1 MTIFSHPGVLLI
13 DHLQKVASHCR
24 LFIARSFR
32 GSESLIPGK
41 ILADIGFI
49 CGAFHDIG
57 KATEFFAHYL
67 KTGGKERIGP
77 KSHALISALFVRQV
91 VIKYLD
97 ASDSIPIHLRKLL
110 ATFSFVA
117 VKRHHGGILNL
128 EDEASLSDKSKEL
141 NEIIVAFYRDEV
153 QEIIDHFL
161 REVGISYDF
170 DNFIQYIQGR
180 AFEKELVKFYMWEI
194 KGGDYD
200 EQDLPTKIQLFYS
213 FQLLYSSLL
222 LSDKDDVIVKGG
234 RPNSLELDIDCLE
247 KYREAKNFGRND
259 SQDGTGIDDFKN
271 RAYYQSR
278 SNLRKIYNPRQHIY
292 SVTLPTGFGKT
303 MTSFGVALEMM
314 RLNPSLERLI
324 ISIPFTSIIDQNFDV
339 YQSIVGS
346 DDSSLILKHH
356 HQAQPSYKAGEE
368 ELKPEESQFLIE
380 TWQSRIVVTT
390 FVQLLDSIFSADK
403 GLLMKIPNMANSVIV
418 LDEVQ
423 TINFKH
429 WPLLREVFSELGQL
443 LNCYF
448 ILMSATQP
456 LIFVPEKE
464 IIEIVPDY
472 QSYFRFFNRT
482 RIINKS
488 SEAISQEDFVHE
500 ICSYAR
506 ECPQKDILVILNT
519 KKSCRD
525 VFKRLRE
532 ELDHDKCDLFF
543 MSTLITPFERK
554 QIIGKLKEKSDA
566 PRKQKIVVTTQLI
579 EAGVDISVDTVF
591 RVLAPIDSIIQAA
604 GRANRYNEKGDICDI
619 FLFEV
624 EESKFGTSFV
634 YGADLIQK
642 TKNVLRNISVIE
654 ESNYLSLIEAYF
666 REVRD
671 YSNGRVTPFIGNI
684 ERLEFASLGQ
694 FSLIEERDSE
704 SIFVQLNSAAK
715 DVWIRFL
722 EIYNNT
728 QTSIFEKRL
737 EFARI
742 KSEFYNY
749 VVNVPVPFGQKSISF
764 DSEKPYGFYLVE
776 LNKPTPFYSYSP
788 DNFLEN
794 IGYTEVDNI
803 FS

>member
-1 MTIFSHPGVLLI
+1 MTIFSHQGVLLV
-13 DHLQKVASHCR
+13 DHLQKVAGSCR
-24 LFIARSFR
+24 SFIARSFK
-32 GSESLIPGK
+32 GSEDLIPGK
-41 ILADIGFI
+41 ILTDIGFI

-57 KATEFFAHYL
+57 KATRFFQHYL
-67 KTGGKERIGP
+67 NTRGEVNGP
-77 KSHALISALFVRQV
+77 KSHALISALFVRQIV
-91 VIKYLD
+91 VRYLNAVGLPSRIK
-97 ASDSIPIHLRKLL
+97 HLL
-110 ATFSFVA
+110 AAFSFIA

-128 EDEASLSDKSKEL
+128 EDETLLSDKSKEL
-141 NEIIVAFYRDEV
+141 NEIIVAFYKDET

-161 REVGISYDF
+161 KEIGISYDF
-170 DNFIQYIQGR
+170 DDFIRYIQGR
-180 AFEKELVKFYMWEI
+180 TFEKELVKFYMWEI

-234 RPNSLELDIDCLE
+234 RPNGSELDIDCLE
-247 KYREAKNFGRND
+247 KYRAARNFDKQSEGRE
-259 SQDGTGIDDFKN
+259 TIDDLKN
-271 RAYYQSR
+271 RAYYQAL
-278 SNLRKIYNPRQHIY
+278 SNLRRIYNPRQYIY

-314 RLNPSLERLI
+314 KLNPSLERLI

-368 ELKPEESQFLIE
+368 ELEPEKSQFLIE
-380 TWQSRIVVTT
+380 TWQSLIVVTT

-403 GLLMKIPNMANSVIV
+403 GLLMKIPNMANSVII

-429 WPLLREVFSELGQL
+429 WPLIREVFSELGQL

-525 VFKRLRE
+525 VFKRLRD
-532 ELDHDKCDLFF
+532 ELDHDKCNLFF

-554 QIIGKLKEKSDA
+554 QIIGKLKEECDA
-566 PRKQKIVVTTQLI
+566 PSKQKIVVTTQLI

-591 RVLAPIDSIIQAA
+591 RVLAPIDSIIQSA
-604 GRANRYNEKGDICDI
+604 GRANRYNEKGYICDI

-624 EESKFGTSFV
+624 EESKSGTSFV

-642 TKNVLRNISVIE
+642 TKNVLQNISVIE

-694 FSLIEERDSE
+694 FLLIEERDSE

-715 DVWIRFL
+715 EVWVRFL
-722 EIYNNT
+722 EIYNDT

-749 VVNVPVPFGQKSISF
+749 VVNVPVPLQQWSISF
-764 DSEKPYGFYLVE
+764 DSDMSYGFYLVE

-794 IGYTEVDNI
+794 IGYTEVDTI

>member
-1 MTIFSHPGVLLI
+1 MTIFSHPGVLLV
-13 DHLQKVASHCR
+13 DHLQKVASNCR
-24 LFIARSFR
+24 SFIARSYR

-41 ILADIGFI
+41 TLADIGFI

-57 KATEFFAHYL
+57 KATVFFAHYL
-67 KTGGKERIGP
+67 KTEGRERIGP

-91 VIKYLD
+91 VSRYLNTVGLPPRIK
-97 ASDSIPIHLRKLL
+97 HLLT
-110 ATFSFVA
+110 TFSFVA

-128 EDEASLSDKSKEL
+128 EEETSLSDKSKEL
-141 NEIIVAFYRDEV
+141 KEIIVAFYKDEV
-153 QEIIDHFL
+153 QKIVDHFL
-161 REVGISYDF
+161 KEIGIRYDF
-170 DNFIQYIQGR
+170 DDFVQYIQGKT
-180 AFEKELVKFYMWEI
+180 FEKELVKFYMSEV

-200 EQDLPTKIQLFYS
+200 EQDLPTKIQLFYL

-222 LSDKDDVIVKGG
+222 LSDKDDVIVKEGV
-234 RPNSLELDIDCLE
+234 NLSLELDTDCLE
-247 KYREAKNFGRND
+247 KYREAKKFGKKD
-259 SQDGTGIDDFKN
+259 FQDGTDINDFKN
-271 RAYYQSR
+271 RAYYQAL
-278 SNLRKIYNPRQHIY
+278 SNLRRVYNPLRHIY

-303 MTSFGVALEMM
+303 MTSFGVALEI
-314 RLNPSLERLI
+314 LKFNPSLERLI
-324 ISIPFTSIIDQNFDV
+324 ISIPFTSIIDQNFEV
-339 YQSIVGS
+339 YQSIVNTG
-346 DDSSLILKHH
+346 DSSIILKHH
-356 HQAQPSYKAGEE
+356 HQAQPSYKTGEE
-368 ELKPEESQFLIE
+368 ELKPAVSQFLIE

-403 GLLMKIPNMANSVIV
+403 GLLMKIPNMANSVII

-423 TINFKH
+423 TINFEH
-429 WPLLREVFSELGQL
+429 WPLIQGVFSELGRL

-456 LIFVPEKE
+456 LIFLPEKE
-464 IIEIVPDY
+464 ITEIIPDY
-472 QSYFRFFNRT
+472 RSYFRLFNRT

-500 ICSYAR
+500 IVGYAA
-506 ECPQKDILVILNT
+506 ENPQKDILVILNT

-525 VFKRLRE
+525 VFKRLRD
-532 ELDHDKCDLFF
+532 ELDHDHCDLFF

-554 QIIGKLKEKSDA
+554 HIIGKLKEPGKD

-604 GRANRYNEKGDICDI
+604 GRANRYDEKGYICDI
-619 FLFEV
+619 FLFEI
-624 EESKFGTSFV
+624 EESKAGTSLV
-634 YGADLIQK
+634 YGSALIQK
-642 TKNVLRNISVIE
+642 TKNVLRDISVIE

-666 REVRD
+666 QEVRN
-671 YSNGRVTPFIGNI
+671 YSDGRETSFLENI
-684 ERLEFASLGQ
+684 EKLEFASLGQ
-694 FSLIEERDSE
+694 FSLIEEREAE
-704 SIFVQLNSAAK
+704 SLFVQLNSAAK
-715 DVWIRFL
+715 VIWEQFL
-722 EIYNNT
+722 EIYNNM

-749 VVNVPVPFGQKSISF
+749 VVNVPVPVGQKLISF
-764 DSEKPYGFYLVE
+764 DSDKSYGFYLVE
-776 LNKPTPFYSYSP
+776 LNKPTPFYCYSP

-794 IGYTEVDNI
+794 IGYTEVDTI